1 VGLLPLFPNV
11 LVITAFCIVLRRL
24 QGCKAALAATK
35 GGVPLRGANTAPTNR
50 QVAAQHGVIGGTAAQ
65 ALPEPE
71 VTKQPNLPQL
81 LTCQATPLLMGNY
94 GSKWLVLLEIGRF
107 HVK

>member
-1 VGLLPLFPNV
+1 LLIAAL
-11 LVITAFCIVLRRL
+11 CIVLRRL

-71 VTKQPNLPQL
+71 VTKQPKPSTTFDLP
-81 LTCQATPLLMGNY
+81 GHSIID
-94 GSKWLVLLEIGRF
+94 G
-107 HVK
+107 